1 MKTRI
6 LIFVLMFTG
15 VVSYAQQD
23 SQFTQYMY
31 NTININPAYAGSRGA
46 LSIFGLHRTQWVG
59 MDGAPTTNSFSVNTP
74 INNSSLGLG
83 VSFINDKIGP
93 TNENNISVDL
103 SYSIQMN
110 ETYKLAV
117 GLKGSANLFNLD
129 SGDLNPA
136 DPGDDHL
143 QSIDNKFDPNI
154 GAGIYLHSDKFYA
167 GFSVPNFLQTTSY
180 SDNDYSVNKEKIN
193 YYFITGYVFD
203 LNPDVKFKP
212 ALLTKMV
219 QGAPLQVDVS
229 GNFMLYDKFVV
240 GVAYRWSAAIS
251 GMVGFQVTDGLYIG
265 YAYDHETT
273 NLSHYNSGSHEIF
286 LRYELFNNYDRIT
299 TPRFF

>member
-1 MKTRI
+1 
-6 LIFVLMFTG
+6 MFTG